1 LKQLVLRY
9 AIHTREYSD
18 AVARLGEHGQVGPG
32 FLQLVKEI
40 RQRQALCISSGEALD
55 RFIGQAVMRQP
66 STDIPI
72 EVELDI
78 DVDAGQVGR
87 HVTHNVK

>member
-18 AVARLGEHGQVGPG
+18 AVARLGEHGEVGPG

-55 RFIGQAVMRQP
+55 RFIGQAVTRQP

-72 EVELDI
+72 QRGLDI
-78 DVDAGQVGR
+78 GIETGQL
-87 HVTHNVK
+87 

>member
-1 LKQLVLRY
+1 MLKQLVLRY

-18 AVARLGEHGQVGPG
+18 AVAHLGQHDQVGPA

-55 RFIGQAVMRQP
+55 RFIEEAVRQTA
-66 STDIPI
+66 TDTRIQGKLDMQI
-72 EVELDI
+72 ET
-78 DVDAGQVGR
+78 GQVDGR
-87 HVTHNVK
+87 

>member
-18 AVARLGEHGQVGPG
+18 AVALLGDHDHIGRE
-32 FLQLVKEI
+32 FLQLVRET

-55 RFIGQAVMRQP
+55 RFIQQAVRQP
-66 STDIPI
+66 ATDNP
-72 EVELDI
+72 VQGELDI
-78 DVDAGQVGR
+78 EEATDGADG
-87 HVTHNVK
+87 T